1 MNGDRTH
8 LLIPIHVDA
17 LVVGK
22 SNSATSPLN
31 PFTVS
36 AAPNYSLLKNRYQSQ
51 IGADLRKPKE
61 AAKPPLKPGIH
72 LHFRLPAA
80 AAHINL
86 NSEQTFPRIPNRWL
100 VQRYYKEKQE
110 DKVRAKA
117 WLVYSDREAKEEK
130 DKESAVV
137 LMVSASAGGP
147 FSFRPTGVASVI
159 WDGNKAADIYDYSSD
174 NKGAEVELTAVTGGD
189 AGFSAHY

>member
-61 AAKPPLKPGIH
+61 SGETTPQTGHSSA
-72 LHFRLPAA
+72 LPA
-80 AAHINL
+80 
-86 NSEQTFPRIPNRWL
+86 SGG
-100 VQRYYKEKQE
+100 
-110 DKVRAKA
+110 
-117 WLVYSDREAKEEK
+117 S
-130 DKESAVV
+130 SAYQ
-137 LMVSASAGGP
+137 P
-147 FSFRPTGVASVI
+147 
-159 WDGNKAADIYDYSSD
+159 
-174 NKGAEVELTAVTGGD
+174 E
-189 AGFSAHY
+189 